1 MGSDLIQKKEAQ
13 PIFVAWAQ
21 KEDKNGAPLQKI
33 QIIKV
38 GTTIVGENKQMK
50 RSTI

>member
-13 PIFVAWAQ
+13 PIFVAWHRKTKTGHLF
-21 KEDKNGAPLQKI
+21 KEFKLS
-33 QIIKV
+33 KV